1 MVYES
6 NEIRE
11 LLDKDIEALYFDIG
25 EQLSHSEAFLVPL
38 SPKNYVKASRIWME
52 EKIGDF
58 RELICPSQIVQA
70 VLVDQDN
77 QDLEALV
84 LAIADL
90 VAGVCLGVSP
100 VTVSVLL
107 VKIGLKK
114 LCSESSNE

>member
-1 MVYES
+1 
-6 NEIRE
+6 
-11 LLDKDIEALYFDIG
+11 L
-25 EQLSHSEAFLVPL
+25 
-38 SPKNYVKASRIWME
+38 
-52 EKIGDF
+52 
-58 RELICPSQIVQA
+58 
-70 VLVDQDN
+70 DQDN

-114 LCSESSNE
+114 LCSESSSE